1 MSKKEK
7 ESQNRTITTNRKARH
22 DYELLDT
29 YEAGLVLMGSEIK
42 QIRAGRVNISE
53 AFVQARDDE
62 LWLYNAHITPYEAAS
77 HFGHHD
83 PLRPRKLLL
92 KRKEINKIFSTI
104 REVSYTAVPTRL
116 YLTRGLAKIEI
127 AVARGKR
134 QHDKRQTI
142 AKRDAD
148 RRIRREL
155 KNR

>member
-7 ESQNRTITTNRKARH
+7 ETQNRTITTNRKARH
-22 DYELLDT
+22 NYELLDK
-29 YEAGLVLMGSEIK
+29 YEAGIVLMGSEIK

-53 AFVQARDDE
+53 AFVQARDGE

-77 HFGHHD
+77 HFGHND

-92 KRKEINKIFSTI
+92 KRKEISKIFSTI

-155 KNR
+155 KNG